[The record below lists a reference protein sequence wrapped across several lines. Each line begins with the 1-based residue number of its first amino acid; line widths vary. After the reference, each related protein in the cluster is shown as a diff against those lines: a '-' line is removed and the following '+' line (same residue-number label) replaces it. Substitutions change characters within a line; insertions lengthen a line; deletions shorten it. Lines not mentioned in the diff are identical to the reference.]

1 VADPTAA
8 QRRTLAQMHIA
19 MPDGTYYVRNA
30 DDLNSAIILAGKAGD
45 NAPAVRKHIMTRA
58 AALKLSSKIPDTWN
72 PDGTLKVA
80 HELADEIDE
89 FFAHFGV
96 KGMKWG
102 VRRGKPSS
110 SGPVSPD
117 AARARALKTQVKTS
131 GTKSLNNDELQH
143 LVTRLNLEQQ
153 YGRLSSGSSPNGVS
167 RGQKFVKGA
176 ISTGKLGLDAY
187 KTGSEIKKLIDSA
200 KK

>member
-1 VADPTAA
+1 MADPTAA

-45 NAPAVRKHIMTRA
+45 KASAVRKHIMTRA

-80 HELADEIDE
+80 HELVDDVDE

-102 VRRGKPSS
+102 VRRSRSKS
-110 SGPVSPD
+110 SGPVSAD
-117 AARARALKTQVKTS
+117 AARAHALKAQVKTS
-131 GTKSLNNDELQH
+131 GTKSLGNEELQH
-143 LVTRLNLEQQ
+143 LVTRMNLEQQ
-153 YGRLSSGSSPNGVS
+153 FGRLTESNPNGVS
-167 RGQKFVKGA
+167 KGQKFVKGA

-187 KTGSEIKKLIDSA
+187 KTGNEIKKLIDSA